1 MTKEHSEQ
9 IAAMGFTS
17 EEMQR
22 SKTCPRGLRE
32 DFSQYKVPEEEIAA
46 EKCSTARVGCT
57 ISAIHVNSG
66 GTW

>member
-22 SKTCPRGLRE
+22 SKNRPRTLCE

-46 EKCSTARVGCT
+46 EEVFDRT
-57 ISAIHVNSG
+57 G
-66 GTW
+66 GLYHLGYPC